1 MLAWS
6 DVIFVLRNTKCFTSD
21 KLQQAKL
28 EKKQKLEHRQGTV
41 ISINEVCQHI
51 LKYPEV
57 ITNMNFVM
65 IQTILFETRTEKSLQ
80 NPYNPTNNN
89 LTQSDANV
97 INNLKKNI

>member
-1 MLAWS
+1 M
-6 DVIFVLRNTKCFTSD
+6 RNTKCFTSD

-57 ITNMNFVM
+57 ITNMNFFM
-65 IQTILFETRTEKSLQ
+65 IKTTLLEKRTGKSLR
-80 NPYNPTNNN
+80 NLDNLANNNFTRSGANVTNNSEKIVRN
-89 LTQSDANV
+89 PN
-97 INNLKKNI
+97 